1 MIYGAYWD
9 WSEFH
14 MKQRE
19 IIELA
24 LERLIFMKLEPGVT
38 EEEIAE
44 IDKKIKKLGELYAK
58 ETFKEY
64 K

>member
-1 MIYGAYWD
+1 
-9 WSEFH
+9 
-14 MKQRE
+14 MKQVE

-24 LERLIFMKLEPGVT
+24 MECLILKKLEPGVT

-44 IDKKIKKLGELYAK
+44 IDKKLKLLEKLHVEEL
-58 ETFKEY
+58 FKRG